1 MSHVTSTNLATVGKR
16 FSSAVRRLSQV
27 AAIGGYFACSALAVA
42 APLNISDTPLFLTGG
57 VKPNLLMAIDDSGSM
72 DFETLVPGNDG
83 AAWWRAKGQASGA
96 CANNV
101 NDGSFAGCV
110 SNNTDST
117 SASDVPLSGKLNF
130 NASGGN
136 GAIWKEYIYLF
147 PNGSGTTR
155 QDRRR
160 NTDGNNAYF
169 AIPPLGA
176 FGWSRSVEYNAAY
189 FDPAGDYSPWQNGG
203 GYTFTDAPPT
213 ATRFDPIY
221 GGFGTI
227 NLKQDFAGNGN
238 VDPANDCTNASMP
251 GIADNYYFRVYP
263 GMTIPEG
270 TCMRRRSTDGANW
283 PTNDWVMVGAGGCVV
298 SATSTTNDCPVYVN
312 GAGAETIRTLRN
324 KETATANP
332 SLVAIR
338 YFPATFFASAA
349 NPPPATFGFDDA
361 KKIADGLA
369 PDGVTVLYRYEIKPD
384 NFDTPA
390 QYDAAIQSFANWFG
404 YYRKRHMALR
414 AGLGKAF
421 NGVNNMRVAGFTINQ
436 TSSPTNPDIDM
447 TASDIDVAANRT
459 ALYNKFY
466 YDWTGTG
473 GTPNRQAVANLVR
486 NYQRSDSGAP
496 VTASCQRNFGMLF
509 TDGYSNP
516 PAGGDGITGL
526 ANLDNGKGNPYED
539 GYGDRMADLTM
550 SAYENNLRPDFTA
563 GLVQPPSA
571 CSDVAHDPWLDCNKN
586 LHMNFYAVTL
596 GTRGV
601 AYDPDAPTYSE
612 YITTPTWPAAILN
625 RHPSAVDDLWHAT
638 INGRGRL
645 LNAKRPS
652 DLATQLSEVLRNVAD
667 ASGSAAS
674 ASVSSGTVSSTLNNR
689 AFTVSFDTKHWSGSL
704 RASQIFPNG
713 TYGTPITAEIPVDE
727 NKREIITTD
736 SSGKAIPF
744 RWASISADDPRKDAL
759 HATDDAIAQARLEY
773 LRGSRVGELNGTFR
787 VRSGSAKA
795 EVLGDIVNSAPV
807 YVGAPP
813 FTYKDSLEPD
823 AYSAFSQKPANK
835 DRPRMIYVGAND
847 GMLHG
852 FKTTDDVA
860 EPLVEAF
867 AYIPGPVFNKLPLL
881 TSPAYT
887 HRFYVDG
894 TVAMTDAY
902 YAKKGVGS
910 KDWRTVLAGGLNKG
924 GQGIYVLDVT
934 NPDQLNESNAEDI
947 VEWEFSDAQDA
958 DLGYT
963 YSRPAV
969 VRMHDDKWYVVFG
982 NGYDSTDTAGGTDAI
997 IGSGKPVLYIVDLE
1011 TGVLKRKIT
1020 LPDGSAANPNGLS
1033 TPAVVDLE
1041 GDDVVDFAYAGDLH
1055 GNMWK
1060 FDLRDKD
1067 PLKWD
1072 VLKNGGAPV
1081 ALFVAQDA
1089 GGDRQPIT
1097 TRPQVGRG
1105 PRGAGQV
1112 VLFGTGRFLKNSDR
1126 DINYLDTQTFYGVH
1140 DSTLAVTDLPLDRG
1154 DLVKQQVLDE
1164 QPVAGVP
1171 VRITSTN
1178 VVGTTDKGW
1187 YMDLLKNDTTFEGEM
1202 LISDSV
1208 LRNGRIAF
1216 ATLIPDPDPC
1226 KSGGRS
1232 WFMLLDALS
1241 GARLVGSTFDVDGNK
1256 TFGTEDM
1263 GKFGAADVL
1272 VSGVGS
1278 TDGIMSQP
1286 RFVSA
1291 PGGDLG
1297 LVTDTLNR
1305 QFSFLINSGN
1315 RIGRQSWR
1323 QLR

>member
-1 MSHVTSTNLATVGKR
+1 MTHAASITLATAGKR
-16 FSSAVRRLSQV
+16 FSSAVRRLSLAV
-27 AAIGGYFACSALAVA
+27 AISGYFTCSALAVA

-83 AAWWRAKGQASGA
+83 AAWWRADGRASGS
-96 CANNV
+96 CLNNV
-101 NDGSFAGCV
+101 DDASFTGCV
-110 SNNTDST
+110 SNDDPTNP
-117 SASDVPLSGKLNF
+117 SDVPGSGKLNF
-130 NASGGN
+130 NASGN
-136 GAIWKEYIYLF
+136 ADATWKKYSYLF
-147 PNGSGTTR
+147 PNGFGNTR

-160 NTDGNNAYF
+160 INDDVNAHF
-169 AIPPLGA
+169 AIPPLGV
-176 FGWSRSVEYNAAY
+176 FGWSRSAEYNAAY
-189 FDPAGDYSPWQNGG
+189 FDPGEKYEPWQDGG
-203 GYTFTDAPPT
+203 GYTFDDAPPT

-221 GGFGTI
+221 NGHGTI
-227 NLKQDFAGNGN
+227 NLERDFAGNGN

-251 GIADNYYFRVYP
+251 NVADNYYFRVYP

-270 TCMRRRSTDGANW
+270 TCMRRRVADGAVDW
-283 PTNDWVMVGAGGCVV
+283 PGNDWVKVAAGGCVV
-298 SATSTTNDCPVYVN
+298 AANPGALGCPVYIN
-312 GAGAETIRTLRN
+312 GAGGVTNTRTLRN
-324 KETATANP
+324 NEGAGRPA
-332 SLVAIR
+332 LVAIR

-349 NPPPATFGFDDA
+349 NPPPAIFGFDGA

-369 PDGVTVLYRYEIKPD
+369 PDGVTVLYRYEIKLG
-384 NFDTPA
+384 NFDTPE
-390 QYDAAIQSFANWFG
+390 QYDAAIQNFANWFG

-414 AGLGKAF
+414 AGLGNAF
-421 NGVNNMRVAGFTINQ
+421 NGVNNMRVGGFTINQ
-436 TSSPTNPDIDM
+436 TSSPNSPDVNM
-447 TASDIDVAANRT
+447 AASDIDVAANRA

-486 NYQRSDSGAP
+486 NYQRTGAGAP

-509 TDGYSNP
+509 TDGYSNA

-526 ANLDNGKGNPYED
+526 ANLDDKKGTPYED
-539 GYGDRMADLTM
+539 TYAGSVADLTM

-571 CSDVAHDPWLDCNKN
+571 CSDAVHDPWLDCNKN

-596 GTRGV
+596 GTRGI
-601 AYDPDAPTYSE
+601 AYDPDAPAYSE
-612 YITTPTWPAAILN
+612 YTTAPTWPTAFPA

-689 AFTVSFDTKHWSGSL
+689 AFTVSFDTKHWSGTL
-704 RASQIFPNG
+704 RASQIFPDG
-713 TYGTPITAEIPVDE
+713 TYGKPMTATIPVDE
-727 NKREIITTD
+727 NDREIITTD
-736 SSGKAIPF
+736 SAGNAIPF
-744 RWASISADDPRKDAL
+744 RWANVSADATRKAALGAIDAV
-759 HATDDAIAQARLEY
+759 AQARLEY
-773 LRGSRVGELNGTFR
+773 LRGSRAEEATGTFR
-787 VRSGSAKA
+787 VRSGALGA

-813 FTYKDSLEPD
+813 FTYKDSLEAD

-867 AYIPGPVFNKLPLL
+867 AYIPGPVFKKLSLL

-902 YAKKGVGS
+902 YAKKGIGA
-910 KDWRTVLAGGLNKG
+910 KEWRTVLAGGLNKG

-934 NPDQLNESNAEDI
+934 NPNQLNESNAKDI
-947 VEWEFSDAQDA
+947 VEWEFSDEQDA

-982 NGYDSTDTAGGTDAI
+982 NGYDSTDDAGGTDTN
-997 IGSGKPVLYIVDLE
+997 IGSGKAVLYIVDLA
-1011 TGVLKRKIT
+1011 TGVLKTKIE
-1020 LPDGSAANPNGLS
+1020 LPGGTVANPNGLS
-1033 TPAVVDLE
+1033 TPAVVDLD

-1126 DINYLDTQTFYGVH
+1126 DITYLDTQTFYGVH
-1140 DSTLAVTDLPLDRG
+1140 DSALSVASLPLGRG
-1154 DLVKQQVLDE
+1154 NLVKQQVLDE
-1164 QPVAGVP
+1164 QTVAGIP

-1178 VVGTTDKGW
+1178 VVGATDKGW
-1187 YMDLLKNDTTFEGEM
+1187 YMDLLKNDTIFEGEM
-1202 LISDSV
+1202 SISDSV

-1241 GARLVGSTFDVDGNK
+1241 GARIVGSTFDVDGNK

-1286 RFVSA
+1286 RFVAA